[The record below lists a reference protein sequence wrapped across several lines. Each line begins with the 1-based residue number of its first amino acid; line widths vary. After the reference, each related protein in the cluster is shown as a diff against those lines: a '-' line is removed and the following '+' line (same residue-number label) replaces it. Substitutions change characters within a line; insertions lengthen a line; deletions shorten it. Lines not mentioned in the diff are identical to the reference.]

1 MMFLP
6 FIETFEQNKERDIQP
21 QLNLI
26 GVKYMGMDNI
36 EVFDRLVTAP
46 LARANRTSAHDCLL
60 VRMFVSY
67 KTTVFTDILRSK
79 GAIRGAMI
87 YRPLS
92 LPGLSSQLIEL
103 STRQPDYII
112 LVDLS
117 AKEQVLYDY
126 MSCLPLFGFVIVLRQ
141 RQCEVQPKS
150 KALALTR
157 FDS

>member
-1 MMFLP
+1 MTFLP

-46 LARANRTSAHDCLL
+46 LARANRTSAHNCLL

-103 STRQPDYII
+103 STRQPDYTI

-126 MSCLPLFGFVIVLRQ
+126 MSCLPLFGFVIMLRQ

-150 KALALTR
+150 KGTF
-157 FDS
+157 FDQI

>member
-1 MMFLP
+1 MTFLP

-67 KTTVFTDILRSK
+67 KTAVFTDILRSK

-103 STRQPDYII
+103 STKQPDYTI

-126 MSCLPLFGFVIVLRQ
+126 MSCLPLFGFVIMLRQ

-150 KALALTR
+150 KALSLTR
-157 FDS
+157 FDR